1 MTLPTLGGLGFGF
14 WWGQPGSTVDLQ
26 ERRRVVGGWP
36 QLALARF
43 MFAPSMRI
51 ELTSTCAL
59 ERRRLVSSPAT
70 STAMDTT
77 AQLLDSITSQCLPPP
92 SQSLLTSLTT
102 RSPQPPL
109 PSLVATAKARLL
121 AADLTSSPYLDGAQ
135 LCPLPPDTD
144 SANVKEAKLRH
155 HTHVQVVDIE
165 NLSLSRWEQ
174 VEEMEAIERG
184 ERTRGREIIRVAD
197 EESADAAESLEA
209 RGTGTGTGTGPRPP
223 VSAAKKATHRL
234 VLQDCKGARVFA
246 VELTRIDGIGV
257 GKTNMGCKM
266 LLRAGTPVARGIV
279 LLTPENCVLLGGKID
294 AWHDAWMN
302 GRMARLKEAA
312 GAGNAHTTT
321 TTTTTTT

>member
-1 MTLPTLGGLGFGF
+1 
-14 WWGQPGSTVDLQ
+14 
-26 ERRRVVGGWP
+26 
-36 QLALARF
+36 
-43 MFAPSMRI
+43 
-51 ELTSTCAL
+51 
-59 ERRRLVSSPAT
+59 
-70 STAMDTT
+70 MDTT
-77 AQLLDSITSQCLPPP
+77 AQLLESITSQCLPPP

-121 AADLTSSPYLDGAQ
+121 AADLASSPYFDGSQ
-135 LCPLPPDTD
+135 LCPFPPGTD
-144 SANVKEAKLRH
+144 SADVKEAKLRH

-174 VEEMEAIERG
+174 VEEMEAIERR
-184 ERTRGREIIRVAD
+184 ERTSGREIIRVAD
-197 EESADAAESLEA
+197 DEGADAAESLAA
-209 RGTGTGTGTGPRPP
+209 RGTGPRAP
-223 VSAAKKATHRL
+223 VSAGKKATHRL
-234 VLQDCKGARVFA
+234 VVQDCKGTRVYA

-266 LLRAGTPVARGIV
+266 LLRAGTPVARGTV

-312 GAGNAHTTT
+312 GAGSAHTTT
-321 TTTTTTT
+321 TTTTT